1 MESAPDAGGVREYV
15 RRTFHNKLRIAASS
29 PDPYVAGKRLQCMPR
44 GPVTFGPRMTHL
56 PPSHETP
63 AAVLAPLARGLMR
76 RAPDILSLSIHDAR
90 GHALWSSGD
99 FLLPEDH
106 ALIAEVIE
114 EPHDVR
120 GPSSGLWWES
130 ADTARARCALALFEG
145 GRFCGVVLVVFA
157 GITVDETDRVQRIA
171 ALTPVLPV
179 LAKAAQRF
187 EKDEPGT
194 DATSDTSMYAALELE
209 NLGPQDA
216 LAQDLATLERDE
228 RLLDLIDDALRE
240 DEFALHLQ
248 PIVSLRDDNEPLI
261 VEVLI
266 RLPTQEFG
274 VLASHEFLETAERH
288 GRMPAID
295 RWVIRALLVWM
306 QRNRE
311 RWADANAVFSV
322 NLSGKSVVHP
332 DFRNYLENC
341 LDKSGLPLSALRFEV
356 AELDA
361 GIAPQEFA
369 ALARALIERGC
380 EVSVDNAG
388 TGSGRFE
395 FLREVNA
402 DILKIDGSLVHG
414 ASDDILSR
422 ALING
427 FVHMADTL
435 GMRTVASQV
444 DTTAKLRAV
453 TQLGVDYAQ
462 GFRLKRPAHIDDF
475 QFLDCGIQLRSGA
488 CA

>member
-1 MESAPDAGGVREYV
+1 
-15 RRTFHNKLRIAASS
+15 
-29 PDPYVAGKRLQCMPR
+29 
-44 GPVTFGPRMTHL
+44 MTQL
-56 PPSHETP
+56 PTNHETP

-76 RAPDILSLSIHDAR
+76 RFPEILCLSIHDTR

-99 FLLPEDH
+99 FLLAEDH
-106 ALIAEVIE
+106 ALIAEVVE

-130 ADTARARCALALFEG
+130 ADTARARCALALFDAG
-145 GRFCGVVLVVFA
+145 HFSGVVLAVFS
-157 GITVDETDRVQRIA
+157 GLTTREEDRAERIA
-171 ALTPVLPV
+171 GLTPVLPV
-179 LAKAAQRF
+179 LAKASRRFAAPAADVIEPHTDDTTMIARLRF
-187 EKDEPGT
+187 EHVGPHDEF
-194 DATSDTSMYAALELE
+194 
-209 NLGPQDA
+209 
-216 LAQDLATLERDE
+216 AQDLVTAEREE
-228 RLLDLIDDALRE
+228 RLLELIDVALRE

-248 PIVSLRDDNEPLI
+248 PIVSLRDDPSSEGGPLI

-266 RLPTQEFG
+266 RLPSEDFG
-274 VLASHEFLETAERH
+274 LLESHQFLDTAERH

-322 NLSGKSVVHP
+322 NLSGKSVVRR
-332 DFRNYLENC
+332 DFLHYLEHC
-341 LDKSGLPLSALRFEV
+341 LDKSALPLTSFRFEV

-369 ALARALIERGC
+369 ALARMLIERGC

-388 TGSGRFE
+388 TGSGRFD
-395 FLREVNA
+395 FLRDVNA
-402 DILKIDGSLVHG
+402 NILKIDGSLIQG
-414 ASDDILSR
+414 ASDDIVSR

-427 FVHMADTL
+427 LVHMADTL

-444 DTTAKLRAV
+444 DSTGQLRAV
-453 TQLGVDYAQ
+453 RQLGVDYAQ
-462 GFRLKRPAHIDDF
+462 GYHVRRPSHIDEF
-475 QFLDCGIQLRSGA
+475 EFLGCGAQLAARSVA
-488 CA
+488 SA

>member
-1 MESAPDAGGVREYV
+1 MTRLPQTES
-15 RRTFHNKLRIAASS
+15 
-29 PDPYVAGKRLQCMPR
+29 
-44 GPVTFGPRMTHL
+44 
-56 PPSHETP
+56 P
-63 AAVLAPLARGLMR
+63 ATVLAPLARGLMR
-76 RAPDILSLSIHDAR
+76 RVPEILSMSIHDTA
-90 GHALWSSGD
+90 GDELWSSGD
-99 FLLPEDH
+99 FLLAEDQ
-106 ALIAEVIE
+106 ALIAAVVDD
-114 EPHDVR
+114 PHDVR
-120 GPSSGLWWES
+120 GQSSGLWWES
-130 ADTARARCALALFEG
+130 ADSARARCALALFEG
-145 GRFCGVVLVVFA
+145 GNFSGVLLAVFSSLTTGEA
-157 GITVDETDRVQRIA
+157 ERADRVAALIPALPVLARELQLLDIPVLEADDSTGNTRVIA
-171 ALTPVLPV
+171 ALT
-179 LAKAAQRF
+179 F
-187 EKDEPGT
+187 T
-194 DATSDTSMYAALELE
+194 DAD
-209 NLGPQDA
+209 PQDE
-216 LAQDLATLERDE
+216 LMRDLATVAREE
-228 RLLDLIDDALRE
+228 RLLELIDQALRE

-248 PIVSLRDDNEPLI
+248 PIVSLREDNDKRPLI

-274 VLASHEFLETAERH
+274 VLASHEFIDVAERN
-288 GRMPAID
+288 GRMPKID

-306 QRNRE
+306 QRNRD
-311 RWADANAVFSV
+311 RWTDANAVFSV
-322 NLSGKSVVHP
+322 NVSGKSVVRP

-341 LDKSGLPLSALRFEV
+341 LDKSGLPLSSLRFEV

-369 ALARALIERGC
+369 ALARSLIERGC

-402 DILKIDGSLVHG
+402 DILKIDGSLVKG
-414 ASDDILSR
+414 ATDDILSR

-435 GMRTVASQV
+435 GMQTVASQV

-462 GFRLKRPAHIDDF
+462 GNRLRKPAHIDDF
-475 QFLDCGIQLRSGA
+475 EFLDCGLQLQAGTA